1 MIEAGPDGGYR
12 CRMAD
17 AAGLKEV
24 VGEGL
29 REAMGPIEDLVE
41 RGWEAVVG
49 QLVSQSATTLQV
61 RGKGKG
67 LGSIHSD
74 VIY

>member
-1 MIEAGPDGGYR
+1 
-12 CRMAD
+12 MAD
-17 AAGLKEV
+17 AVGLKEV

-67 LGSIHSD
+67 LGSKHCD
-74 VIY
+74 VMY